1 MIHLFVF
8 IFISAAY
15 ISNSFSPGCFV
26 SSLPVLSCP
35 FPSAFISFLPQ
46 SSLHLLYLYLRPIF
60 LNASLSFPLGSVFIP
75 FVSPTVETN
84 QHVDSNTSLLVKEDN
99 QCFSVSGFPGTSFGG
114 PCKQK
119 MPGSQV
125 DGVLLSLIEL
135 LSPSHPSIPPVTRK
149 LISRRSACLGFH
161 F

>member
-1 MIHLFVF
+1 LIHLFVF

-15 ISNSFSPGCFV
+15 ISNSFSPSCFV

-35 FPSAFISFLPQ
+35 CPSVLIFFLPQ
-46 SSLHLLYLYLRPIF
+46 PSLYLLYLYIRPVF

-75 FVSPTVETN
+75 FMSLTVETT
-84 QHVDSNTSLLVKEDN
+84 QHVDSNTSLLVKEN
-99 QCFSVSGFPGTSFGG
+99 NKYFSVSEFPGTSFGG

-135 LSPSHPSIPPVTRK
+135 LSPSLHTASNT
-149 LISRRSACLGFH
+149 
-161 F
+161 